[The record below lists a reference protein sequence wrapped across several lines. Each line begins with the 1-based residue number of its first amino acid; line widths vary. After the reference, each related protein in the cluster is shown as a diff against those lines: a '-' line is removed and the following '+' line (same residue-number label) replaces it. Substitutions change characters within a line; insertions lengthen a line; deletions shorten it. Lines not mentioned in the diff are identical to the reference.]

1 MKSVVLILA
10 VASGGWC
17 QTPGTRGHSANG
29 HGPAQWPGYLGV
41 GVVEVTPE
49 RAKALKLPEASGVEV
64 KRVDDDSPA
73 AKAGL
78 KTDDVILELN
88 GQKVDGVLTFIAAIG
103 VSAPGSKMAMAVWRE
118 GAKRKLLATIEA
130 RPEAAMFYRVQPE
143 TLGGT
148 LMPPPFEIMAAP
160 NPIVGIEGETLTPQ
174 LAQYFGVKDG
184 VLVMTVMPQTPAEK
198 AGLRAGDVITRVA
211 GTSVSSIHEI
221 SGVVRAARKSVV
233 FTVVRNHK
241 EITLNVELALEFD
254 PWQARPLAVNVGS
267 SSAFSLLP

>member
-1 MKSVVLILA
+1 MKSVVLIRA
-10 VASGGWC
+10 VATGAWC
-17 QTPGTRGHSANG
+17 QTPGTRGRSASG
-29 HGPAQWPGYLGV
+29 HGPGQGSGYLGV
-41 GVVEVTPE
+41 GIVEVTPE
-49 RAKALKLPEASGVEV
+49 RAKTLKLAEVSGVEV

-88 GQKVDGVLTFIAAIG
+88 GQKVESVLTFIATIG
-103 VSAPGSKMAMAVWRE
+103 VSVPGSKMPMVVWRE
-118 GAKRKLLATIEA
+118 GAKRKLLVTIEA
-130 RPEAAMFYRVQPE
+130 RPEASLYYRVQPD
-143 TLGGT
+143 TSVT
-148 LMPPPFEIMAAP
+148 MMPPPFEIMAAP

-184 VLVMTVMPQTPAEK
+184 VLVMTVMPQTPADK
-198 AGLRAGDVITRVA
+198 AGLKAGDVITKVA

-221 SGVVRAARKSVV
+221 SGLVRAARKSVV

-254 PWQARPLAVNVGS
+254 PWQARPLAVNGGS